1 VLTDDDKEVG
11 TLVADIG
18 AGTTDVA
25 IPQSYTVDGSDVGL
39 NVVGCPGKSLGGT
52 FYVVIGRAN
61 AVQKIRQAIEM
72 AGLKVLKIVL
82 QSIASGD
89 AVLTDDDKEVGTLV
103 ADIGAGTTDV
113 AIYQD
118 MLLRD
123 ISVIPFGGNSITDDI
138 KSACQI
144 LSRKAETLKIQHASA
159 IPEAQFD
166 KTLVVLNN
174 AAGRSDKEVSLA
186 DIAAITN
193 ARMDE
198 IVAGIANVL
207 NESKY
212 GDKISQIAITGGG
225 SRLKN
230 LFTLVKYRLGR
241 DVQQAKPRNISA
253 DSYPKLFNV
262 EYSTAVGLLVK
273 GIEYMENYNE
283 RLKNIENKPE
293 DNKEDK
299 PKTSQD
305 GKETKGDDKKKKK
318 SDKKTGLM
326 SWLSTKFKDFFSEDE
341 ETSKL

>member
-1 VLTDDDKEVG
+1 
-11 TLVADIG
+11 
-18 AGTTDVA
+18 
-25 IPQSYTVDGSDVGL
+25 
-39 NVVGCPGKSLGGT
+39 
-52 FYVVIGRAN
+52 
-61 AVQKIRQAIEM
+61 
-72 AGLKVLKIVL
+72 
-82 QSIASGD
+82 
-89 AVLTDDDKEVGTLV
+89 
-103 ADIGAGTTDV
+103 
-113 AIYQD
+113 
-118 MLLRD
+118 
-123 ISVIPFGGNSITDDI
+123 
-138 KSACQI
+138 
-144 LSRKAETLKIQHASA
+144 
-159 IPEAQFD
+159 
-166 KTLVVLNN
+166 
-174 AAGRSDKEVSLA
+174 
-186 DIAAITN
+186 
-193 ARMDE
+193 MDE

-299 PKTSQD
+299 PKPSQD
-305 GKETKGDDKKKKK
+305 GKETKDDDKKKKK
-318 SDKKTGLM
+318 SDKKAGLM